1 MRTVLS
7 TVAVV
12 LLLAGS
18 GLRPHEDAGL
28 RTRGRECSRRPKTHD
43 FTGPKTP
50 YPVVGTNP
58 VGANPVVGAKG
69 DEEALAIV
77 RNAIKA
83 HGGEANLA
91 KHMTCMVE
99 SEGSVVLLT
108 IPIPGVEHTFK
119 SELTAKP
126 GKFKESIRYFQTI
139 NRRSQPYMSIHTVYN
154 GEGQFIRDGRS
165 EFLKDQALNEFRAY
179 AHQRELRLLIPLLKD
194 SKYKLTVLDKA
205 AMVSGG
211 AAVALMVHHEDHQ
224 DIVLYFD
231 KASDRL
237 VKTKRN
243 FYHFGNEQEGE

>member
-1 MRTVLS
+1 MKWTALELNGGRREPAAPVAAPNLEAKMRTVLS

-12 LLLAGS
+12 LLLGGG
-18 GLRPHEDAGL
+18 GLRADEYAVL
-28 RTRGRECSRRPKTHD
+28 RTEGEQFSGRPKTND
-43 FTGPKTP
+43 VTGPKTP
-50 YPVVGTNP
+50 DPVVG
-58 VGANPVVGAKG
+58 ANTVVGAKG

-139 NRRSQPYMSIHTVYN
+139 NRRSQPYMS
-154 GEGQFIRDGRS
+154 
-165 EFLKDQALNEFRAY
+165 
-179 AHQRELRLLIPLLKD
+179 
-194 SKYKLTVLDKA
+194 
-205 AMVSGG
+205 
-211 AAVALMVHHEDHQ
+211 
-224 DIVLYFD
+224 
-231 KASDRL
+231 
-237 VKTKRN
+237 
-243 FYHFGNEQEGE
+243 